1 MILGVHNPKGG
12 TGKTTTAV
20 NIAAVI
26 ASMNRRVLLVDLEPY
41 AGLSISLGVAPAD
54 LRPSLADVLLGH
66 TRIQQA
72 IRAVP
77 SLRNLHLITASPA
90 LIEIDRTLAES
101 RSPERRLADL
111 IRPLNAAYDMVI
123 VDAPCGFSL
132 LSRSVPYAA
141 HQLLV
146 PVTPSYLPLEA
157 LAQYLRWYQALRVR
171 RKGLATLLGIVLTQ
185 VDYRAAATREIIEII
200 RVHNRE
206 GVFNTEVPS
215 DPRATEAPSHG
226 IPLPLYAPRTPA
238 ADAYRRLTDEI
249 VQRLEPR
256 GRSTA

>member
-12 TGKTTTAV
+12 TGKTTTAA

-26 ASMNRRVLLVDLEPY
+26 VGMNRRVLLVDLDPY

-54 LRPSLADVLLGH
+54 LRPSIADVLLGE
-66 TRIQQA
+66 TRIQDA

-77 SLRNLHLITASPA
+77 ALRTLQLLTGSPA
-90 LIEIDRTLAES
+90 LTEIDRTLAAS
-101 RSPERRLADL
+101 RAPERRLGDL

-123 VDAPCGFSL
+123 VDSPCGFSL

-146 PVTPSYLPLEA
+146 PVSPSYLPLEA

-185 VDYRAAATREIIEII
+185 VDYRAAATREIIDII

-206 GVFNTEVPS
+206 GVFDTEVPH
-215 DPRATEAPSHG
+215 DPRANEAPSHG
-226 IPLPLYAPRTPA
+226 VPLPLYAPRAPA
-238 ADAYRRLTDEI
+238 ADAYRRLADEI
-249 VQRLEPR
+249 VQRLQGTGP
-256 GRSTA
+256 TA